1 MFALTN
7 FLRFDE
13 DVSRH
18 LGIFVFTCTEW
29 PEGWEEQDVKVLNR
43 ERPRKNPPITYNEP
57 GHARVESPKT
67 HNPIT
72 DNTSNEKNHHSSDT
86 SNNGNSNS
94 DSNNYDDEEASLRM
108 AMMLLT
114 GEANTSDP
122 AAAAAR
128 AKMLKDQEEA
138 W

>member
-43 ERPRKNPPITYNEP
+43 ERPAKNSPITYNEP
-57 GHARVESPKT
+57 GHARIESPKT

-72 DNTSNEKNHHSSDT
+72 DNTSNYKNNNHSSED
-86 SNNGNSNS
+86 NNGSHNNTNS
-94 DSNNYDDEEASLRM
+94 YDDEEASLRV

-114 GEANTSDP
+114 GEANSNDP

-128 AKMLKDQEEA
+128 AKMLKEQEEA
-138 W
+138 